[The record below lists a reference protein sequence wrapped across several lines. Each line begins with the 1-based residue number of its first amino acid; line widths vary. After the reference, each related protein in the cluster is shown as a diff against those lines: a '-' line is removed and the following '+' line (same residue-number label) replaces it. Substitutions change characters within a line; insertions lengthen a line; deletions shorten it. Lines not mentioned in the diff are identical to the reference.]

1 MLVQGF
7 HEKLLTK
14 NTIRDCHRDKC
25 FRYNSSKRFGPKVSC
40 SFVSIKY
47 MCTYISYRCCLS
59 RGVPYQKS
67 FFQQITKACGA
78 GRVESSFRLREEFDY
93 HDHVRLR
100 DRILMYR

>member
-25 FRYNSSKRFGPKVSC
+25 FRYYQLVQRGSGQRLSC

-47 MCTYISYRCCLS
+47 MCYISRIAVAFLERYHVKS
-59 RGVPYQKS
+59 RFSNK
-67 FFQQITKACGA
+67 
-78 GRVESSFRLREEFDY
+78 
-93 HDHVRLR
+93 
-100 DRILMYR
+100 